1 MKKLMLFAMV
11 MALAVGT
18 AMAGTSAT
26 ATSKSNTPTG
36 SSQPTIC
43 TGNPNCLF
51 YSGDFDGVNGLS
63 NENNT
68 TVSQAAVFENAI
80 VGGAGWNVTDITTN
94 NLTNTTLDSG
104 VWVIADNCVKGTSCN
119 IVASGTSTGA
129 NFSVTPNGQY
139 GFGYTGEFVE
149 CAFPTVT
156 LAPGEYYFSCSGV
169 DSGSGRAFE
178 STTSGPSE
186 GTGGGLYN
194 TNDAIFN
201 SSFFGATYADACG
214 FVNPCNFSMEVSGTP
229 VTTGTPE
236 PSSLLLLGSALV
248 GLGGFA
254 RRRLGL

>member
-18 AMAGTSAT
+18 AMAGNSAT
-26 ATSKSNTPTG
+26 ATSKGNTPTG
-36 SSQPTIC
+36 SSGPTIC

-68 TVSQAAVFENAI
+68 AVSQAAVFENAV
-80 VGGAGWNVTDITTN
+80 VGGAGWNVNDITTN
-94 NLTNTTLDSG
+94 NLSNTTLDSG
-104 VWVIADNCVKGTSCN
+104 VWAIADNCTPGSCN

-129 NFSVTPNGQY
+129 NFSVTPNGQN

-149 CAFPTVT
+149 CAFPTVS
-156 LAPGEYYFSCSGV
+156 LAPGTYWFSCSGV
-169 DSGSGRAFE
+169 DSGAGRAFE
-178 STTSGPSE
+178 STTSGPTE
-186 GTGGGLYN
+186 GTGGGIYIS
-194 TNDAIFN
+194 NDSYFN
-201 SSFFGATYADACG
+201 SSYFGVNYGNACNE
-214 FVNPCNFSMEVSGTP
+214 VNPCNFSMEVSGTP
-229 VTTGTPE
+229 ITTGTPE